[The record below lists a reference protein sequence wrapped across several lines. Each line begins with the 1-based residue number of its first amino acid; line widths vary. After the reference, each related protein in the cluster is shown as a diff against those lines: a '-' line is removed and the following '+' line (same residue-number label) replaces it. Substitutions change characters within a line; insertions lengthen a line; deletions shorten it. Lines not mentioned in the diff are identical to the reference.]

1 MGFGDVIDNE
11 EDLVDKI
18 IEYMDNG
25 CEMEEKYKQ
34 RVDKFFKYT
43 DQKNCV
49 RVYNWLYEH

>member
-18 IEYMDNG
+18 IEYIDNG
-25 CEMEEKYKQ
+25 CEMEDKYKK

-43 DQKNCV
+43 DQKNCS
-49 RVYNWLYEH
+49 RVYNWLYQH

>member
-18 IEYMDNG
+18 IGYMDND
-25 CEMEEKYKQ
+25 CEMEEKYKK

-43 DQKNCV
+43 DQKNCS
-49 RVYNWLYEH
+49 RVYNWLYQH